1 MDVLGRR
8 SDHYPPRIIEIT
20 NSSFSF
26 HETVVE
32 PCGAVDV
39 FYDYIRFCKSFLY
52 ITFNDLTVAEE
63 VTMFMDTR

>member
-8 SDHYPPRIIEIT
+8 SYHYPAILIEIT

-32 PCGAVDV
+32 PCCAVDV
-39 FYDYIRFCKSFLY
+39 FYYYIRFCKSFLY
-52 ITFNDLTVAEE
+52 ITFNDFTVAEE
-63 VTMFMDTR
+63 VTMFMDTC